1 MNSDH
6 WISAPID
13 AGRRRPKD
21 EVVTASPAPHLP
33 GAVLRPVRGHHAF
46 EACVEQLATAIR
58 LGVYPLG
65 TTLPP
70 ERELAAMLHV
80 SRATLR
86 EAMAALREAGLVE
99 TRRGRGGG
107 TVVTLKPR
115 TPPARAAARISPAK
129 RSEWLD
135 ALEFRRIVE
144 PGAAYLAASATLDD
158 EQRRQLEHAHAEVA
172 AASRPAEH
180 RQADSR
186 FHLTIASLSGS
197 PRTVEAVTSVQATL
211 HEMLLAIPVLGAN
224 IAHSDRQHT
233 TLVRA
238 VEAGNAEKARKT
250 MEQHCDDTAALLR
263 GLVG

>member
-1 MNSDH
+1 M
-6 WISAPID
+6 
-13 AGRRRPKD
+13 
-21 EVVTASPAPHLP
+21 
-33 GAVLRPVRGHHAF
+33 
-46 EACVEQLATAIR
+46 EQLATAIR

-65 TTLPP
+65 STLPP

-86 EAMAALREAGLVE
+86 EAMAALREAGLVQ
-99 TRRGRGGG
+99 TTRGRGGG

-115 TPPARAAARISPAK
+115 TPPRPAAARISAAR

-144 PGAAYLAASATLDD
+144 SGAAYLAASADA
-158 EQRRQLEHAHAEVA
+158 RRGAAE
-172 AASRPAEH
+172 PARAGARRGRCCRQGAQH

-211 HEMLLAIPVLGAN
+211 HEMLLAIPVLGTN
-224 IAHSDRQHT
+224 IAHSDRQHAA
-233 TLVRA
+233 LVRA
-238 VEAGNAEKARKT
+238 IESGNAERARKT
-250 MEQHCDDTAALLR
+250 MEHHCDDTAALLR
-263 GLVG
+263 GLLV

>member
-1 MNSDH
+1 M
-6 WISAPID
+6 
-13 AGRRRPKD
+13 
-21 EVVTASPAPHLP
+21 TASPAPHLP

-65 TTLPP
+65 STLPP
-70 ERELAAMLHV
+70 ERELAGILQV

-115 TPPARAAARISPAK
+115 TPPARAAARISGA
-129 RSEWLD
+129 RRREWLD

-144 PGAAYLAASATLDD
+144 PGAAYLAASGTLGD
-158 EQRRQLEHAHAEVA
+158 EQRSQLEHAHAEVA
-172 AASRPAEH
+172 AARRPAEH

-197 PRTVEAVTSVQATL
+197 PRTVEAVTSVQSTL
-211 HEMLLAIPVLGAN
+211 HEMLLAIPVLGTN
-224 IAHSDRQHT
+224 IAHSDRQHAA
-233 TLVRA
+233 LVRA
-238 VEAGNAEKARKT
+238 IESGNAEKARKT

>member
-1 MNSDH
+1 M
-6 WISAPID
+6 
-13 AGRRRPKD
+13 
-21 EVVTASPAPHLP
+21 
-33 GAVLRPVRGHHAF
+33 LRPVRGHHAF

-65 TTLPP
+65 SALPP

-99 TRRGRGGG
+99 TTRGRGGG

-115 TPPARAAARISPAK
+115 TPSARAAARISA
-129 RSEWLD
+129 RRRREWLD

-144 PGAAYLAASATLDD
+144 PGAAYLAASATLGD
-158 EQRRQLEHAHAEVA
+158 EQRGQLERAHAEVA
-172 AASRPAEH
+172 AASKPAEH

-186 FHLTIASLSGS
+186 FHLTIAALSGS
-197 PRTVEAVTSVQATL
+197 SRTVEAVTSVQATL
-211 HEMLLAIPVLGAN
+211 HEMLLAIPVLGTN
-224 IAHSDRQHT
+224 IAHSDRQHGA
-233 TLVRA
+233 LVRA
-238 VEAGNAEKARKT
+238 IEAGNAERARKT